1 MLKIKFVWALLMFAA
16 FMPLRAVAASSP
28 QRIGFQGKLL
38 DTANNPRSGSAD
50 MIFRIFDSPSAGTEL
65 WTEIQND
72 VAVNNGVFT
81 VQLGAVAALTA
92 GLFNGASAYLEIQ
105 VDADSPMT
113 PRQQLLMSPYAFR
126 ALFADDLAVGNT
138 NYVQVGATLQSG
150 AVFHVASGTVA
161 GPLTVTGPSSFTALG
176 SQTFSLNT
184 SSGIRLQAGTLRVEG
199 SGGFDVLSGVKAA
212 TLTATTAILLPQ
224 GDASSQEGA
233 MRWKPTLNQLYI
245 GTGTANITVADTV
258 SSQTLTN
265 KSLNSTGGNTVDATH
280 LRTRLLAS
288 NAPSDGMTIKWDNA
302 GSQWVPAYTA
312 VTTVVPAWLG
322 AQATFGAG
330 VVLIDTVYL
339 MPVIVPAKINVNQIR
354 YRVGT
359 SVAGSIGDVGIYD
372 ASGNLV
378 THGGTDS
385 AAFTPAAAYAVGVIS
400 APVTLQPGLYYYAL
414 SARTASPRL
423 RGQDLAAASDGVVK
437 GLSVCTGLG
446 VNSGATLPA
455 DLTGCTLA
463 DGHLIFFMSI
473 NE

>member
-1 MLKIKFVWALLMFAA
+1 MFAA
-16 FMPLRAVAASSP
+16 FPLSWAQAATSP
-28 QRIGFQGKLL
+28 QKIGFQGKLL
-38 DTANNPRSGSAD
+38 DTANNPRNESVD
-50 MIFRIFDSPSAGTEL
+50 MTFRIFDAPTAGTEL
-65 WTEIQND
+65 WSETQSA
-72 VAVNNGVFT
+72 VVVNNGVFT
-81 VQLGAVAALTA
+81 VQLGSVSALGA
-92 GLFNGASAYLEIQ
+92 GLFSGASAYLEVQ
-105 VDADSPMT
+105 VAPDSAMT
-113 PRQQLLMSPYAFR
+113 PRQQLLMTPYAFR
-126 ALFADDLAVGNT
+126 ALVADDLLVGNT
-138 NYVQVGATLQSG
+138 NYIQARTTLQAG

-161 GPLTVTGPSSFTALG
+161 GAFMATGASSFTAAG
-176 SQTFSLNT
+176 NQTYSLNT
-184 SSGIRLQAGTLRVEG
+184 SSGIRIQAGTLRVEG
-199 SGGFDVLSGVKAA
+199 SGGIDALSAVKAA

-224 GDASSQEGA
+224 GAASSQEGA
-233 MRWKPTLNQLYI
+233 MRWDPAQNLLTI
-245 GTGTANITVADTV
+245 GTGTANITVADTA
-258 SSQTLTN
+258 SAQTLTN
-265 KSLNSTGGNTVDATH
+265 KTLNSTGGNTVDATH

-288 NAPSDGMTIKWDNA
+288 IAPSDGMTIKWDNA

-330 VVLIDTVYL
+330 IVLIDTVYL
-339 MPVIVPAKINVNQIR
+339 MPVNVPAKIDVNQIR

-359 SVAGSIGDVGIYD
+359 GVAGSVGDVGIYD

-385 AAFTPAAAYAVGVIS
+385 AAFTPAAAYAVPMIG

-446 VNSGATLPA
+446 VNSGATLPN
-455 DLTGCTLA
+455 DLTGCTLG